1 MNHYAIYLALLNST
15 SSWHRYM
22 HLVTTVIPNFE
33 RKTDRFRGTVQ
44 ASSCYTGDQNVWDHR
59 MDVFLHL
66 FYGNEA
72 NSDKPL
78 KNKKSLELRD

>member
-44 ASSCYTGDQNVWDHR
+44 ASSCYTALGTKMFGVTAANFTSEMV
-59 MDVFLHL
+59 VFIR
-66 FYGNEA
+66 A
-72 NSDKPL
+72 
-78 KNKKSLELRD
+78 